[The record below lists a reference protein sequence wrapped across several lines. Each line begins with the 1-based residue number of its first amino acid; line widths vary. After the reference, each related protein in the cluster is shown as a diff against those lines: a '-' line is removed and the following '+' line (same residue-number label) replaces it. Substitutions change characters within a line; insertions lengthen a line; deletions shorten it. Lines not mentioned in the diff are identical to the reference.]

1 MKSIVKWLNKIF
13 SAQRVTCK
21 IDLIEHLN
29 TFVTSGVI
37 DKDEHTMLA
46 DVLDFSNMRA
56 RDIMIP
62 RAQIIS
68 LDIHDDV
75 NKLLSVMIKSK
86 HSRYPVID
94 GSIDNIKGILLAKDL
109 IIFTH
114 DNKQHNKKGIDTLLR
129 TASFVPESIRLDSL
143 LKHFQSSHNHMAIT
157 VDEYGSVSGVITI
170 EDVIEQIT
178 GDIEDEHDEHESM
191 HYFKK
196 IYPGCYHVD
205 ALAPIQE
212 FNTFF
217 SQTLPDDYFDTIG
230 GIVAQKFGRVPK
242 AGDSCKINN
251 LTVHVLHA
259 TNKKIKS
266 IEVLAP
272 TNLPIKSDT

>member
-1 MKSIVKWLNKIF
+1 MNIVKWLENYMP
-13 SAQRVTCK
+13 AQRVTCK
-21 IDLIEHLN
+21 SDLIEHLN
-29 TFVTSGVI
+29 TFVSKGII

-46 DVLDFSNMRA
+46 DVLDFSTMRA

-68 LDIHDDV
+68 LDKNDDLDHIFNIMV
-75 NKLLSVMIKSK
+75 KSK
-86 HSRYPVID
+86 HSRYPVVD
-94 GSIDNIKGILLAKDL
+94 KSIDNIQGVLLAKD
-109 IIFTH
+109 IILFTH
-114 DNKQHNKKGIDTLLR
+114 ERENRKKKGIDHLLR

-178 GDIEDEHDEHESM
+178 GDIEDEHDQHETM

-196 IYPGCYHVD
+196 VYPGCYHVD
-205 ALAPIQE
+205 ALAPIDD
-212 FNTFF
+212 FNIFF
-217 SQTLPDDYFDTIG
+217 SQTLPNDYFDTIG

-242 AGDSCKINN
+242 PGDSCKINN

-266 IEVLAP
+266 IEVVAP
-272 TNLPIKSDT
+272 NNLPNQPNT